1 MGGEQYLIN
10 EQGSQVIKESSL
22 CDRGLRQLCVLNQTN
37 LRSNQPIYAGLGG
50 KSKVQLQLS
59 SLVEGCL
66 GVSRASGRILPST
79 VPRFLYG
86 TTVTWAYSRPRWPH
100 WTSWPLKNLAFIH
113 WISAYYYYY
122 WIIFFFHKNA
132 KYIVSAPQHSIENSI
147 YFPVINF
154 VHGLC
159 SIVSAVVHFS
169 EWLGQILQLFA

>member
-1 MGGEQYLIN
+1 MWWNTIHKGGGELYLIN

-100 WTSWPLKNLAFIH
+100 WTSWPLSQATKAEARTIACTDHSQREEPL
-113 WISAYYYYY
+113 S
-122 WIIFFFHKNA
+122 NA
-132 KYIVSAPQHSIENSI
+132 CLTQSPKGKVDRQDGWTRYDRRHQIM
-147 YFPVINF
+147 
-154 VHGLC
+154 
-159 SIVSAVVHFS
+159 HFN
-169 EWLGQILQLFA
+169 QF